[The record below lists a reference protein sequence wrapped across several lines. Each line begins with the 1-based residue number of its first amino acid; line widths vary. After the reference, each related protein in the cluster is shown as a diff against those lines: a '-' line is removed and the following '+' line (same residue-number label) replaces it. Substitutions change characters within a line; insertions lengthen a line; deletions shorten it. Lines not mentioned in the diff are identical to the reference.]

1 MLLEDVGKL
10 TTLAKACSF
19 RTLTLALALAAGAG
33 HISAKNWLLRINKL
47 QV

>member
-19 RTLTLALALAAGAG
+19 RTLTLALVLALAAEAG
-33 HISAKNWLLRINKL
+33 HISTQNWLLRIN
-47 QV
+47 Q